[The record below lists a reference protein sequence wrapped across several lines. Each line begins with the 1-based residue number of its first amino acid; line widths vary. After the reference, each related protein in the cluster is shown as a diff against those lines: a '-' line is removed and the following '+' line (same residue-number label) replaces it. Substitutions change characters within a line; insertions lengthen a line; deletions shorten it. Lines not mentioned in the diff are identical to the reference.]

1 MNFSLD
7 LDSSSRASPQ
17 PRSRSSNGCGLDCQE
32 ELFGHLADH
41 AQLCILRSLRQG
53 AKTAVEI
60 ATVTGLSHHDTL
72 VSLERL
78 LDCGC
83 VKAEDRSNALF
94 YRLSA
99 PRWLQLAGI
108 VDEMLI
114 AALKGRSPDYD

>member
-17 PRSRSSNGCGLDCQE
+17 PRSLSSNGCGLDCQE

-41 AQLCILRSLRQG
+41 EQLCILQALRQG

-60 ATVTGLSHHDTL
+60 ATVTGLSHRDTL

-78 LDCGC
+78 LSCGC
-83 VKAEDRSNALF
+83 VKAEDRSNVLF
-94 YRLSA
+94 T
-99 PRWLQLAGI
+99 G
-108 VDEMLI
+108 
-114 AALKGRSPDYD
+114 